1 MSSPCAMP
9 RLVVLCLGVGL
20 ASLASAAP
28 VEVAM
33 DKSSWRAAPGEAVEI
48 RARLENRGPTA
59 VYVNGI
65 SWSVSPEHGW
75 SVDTG
80 PFLAAAPVV
89 LQPFESWEGVLA
101 QVDIPPL
108 ATAGVGSVEIDVL
121 GGDAEDQGDAL
132 CATTSTVS
140 VNLPGCA
147 PAVTTAPQDATATE
161 GDAAAFTVTAGG
173 GAGTTFQWRKDGVSL
188 ADGGN
193 LTGTQTSTL
202 HLASCASGDA
212 GFYTVQL
219 VNSCGELESDPA
231 RLTVQ
236 AVTGA
241 DVTLPR
247 RLAIEGVAPNPAG
260 ASNVVLWALPAPGI
274 ARLEL
279 YDVGGRRQ
287 RMLVNGF
294 SPAGHHRVQWDG
306 TDDHASR
313 LPPGIYLLRLSAMGT
328 VVSRKVALIR

>member
-1 MSSPCAMP
+1 MSSSCAMP
-9 RLVVLCLGVGL
+9 RIAVLLGAFL
-20 ASLASAAP
+20 ASWASAAP
-28 VEVAM
+28 VEVAT
-33 DKSSWRAAPGEAVEI
+33 DQSSWRVAPGEAVEI

-75 SVDTG
+75 SIDTG
-80 PFLAAAPVV
+80 PFLAAAPAV

-101 QVDIPPL
+101 QVNIAPT
-108 ATAGVGSVEIDVL
+108 ATAGVGSIEIDVL

-147 PAVTTAPQDATATE
+147 PAVTTAPQDVTATE
-161 GDAAAFTVTAGG
+161 GDAAAFTVTAAG

-193 LTGTQTSTL
+193 LAGTQTSTL
-202 HLASCASGDA
+202 HLVACAAGDA

-219 VNSCGELESDPA
+219 VNSCGELESTPA

-241 DVTLPR
+241 GVTLPR

-260 ASNVVLWALPAPGI
+260 ASSVVLWALPAPAL
-274 ARLEL
+274 ARLEV
-279 YDVGGRRQ
+279 YDVSGRR
-287 RMLVNGF
+287 RRLLVNAF
-294 SPAGHHRVQWDG
+294 SPAGHHRMQWDG
-306 TDDHASR
+306 TDDRASR
-313 LPPGIYLLRLSAMGT
+313 LPAGIYVVRLSAMGT